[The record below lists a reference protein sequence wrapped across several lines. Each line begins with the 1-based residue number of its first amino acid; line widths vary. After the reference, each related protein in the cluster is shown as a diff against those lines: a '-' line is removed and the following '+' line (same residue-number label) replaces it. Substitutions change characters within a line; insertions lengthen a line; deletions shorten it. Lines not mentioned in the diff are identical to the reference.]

1 MLILLNVIYIIED
14 IPYLKQRYKWMF
26 SIDIVFPRSVD
37 QNINTNMCR
46 GGYPPNADKKGDNLW

>member
-1 MLILLNVIYIIED
+1 
-14 IPYLKQRYKWMF
+14 MF

>member
-1 MLILLNVIYIIED
+1 
-14 IPYLKQRYKWMF
+14 MF

-46 GGYPPNADKKGDNLW
+46 GGYPPNADEKGENLWESRVAGKSPL